1 MDNTIIVA
9 WIGFGGTVFVAIC
22 TLITQLVINKRNR
35 EKRIAEDAEKE
46 KARAAEE
53 ARKEE
58 KLTARLNSIERNLEE
73 NNRQLRIHNGY
84 ADKIGSIQQDIA
96 FIKGKLE
103 GE

>member
-1 MDNTIIVA
+1 M
-9 WIGFGGTVFVAIC
+9 FVAIC

-58 KLTARLNSIERNLEE
+58 KLTARLNSIEKNLEE

-103 GE
+103 GD